1 MGYPPAPSLIVETG
15 DVSAETSPVA
25 AGFDRDC
32 VLVPLLTPTEP
43 IVTGQLRVATAL
55 SRTSGAPLYV
65 VDPTEATPT
74 EYDPG
79 LPDDTERELAARA
92 ARTVSRAG
100 PPGLLRTRTLLNRIL
115 TEIRATD
122 DAALVVPS
130 GAETGFLRRNLTER
144 LGIRANCEVVTVNG
158 CQPDDARS
166 ILVAVTG
173 GPHSAA
179 AADVAGRIAADTD
192 AWVDV
197 LHVVPPDATDRQ
209 RAEADTYVEAACGRI
224 GRPDR
229 TTGWV
234 LDAPDAAEAIVEQSE
249 YYGLTVIGA
258 PTKGRLREL
267 IAGSTPRTVRDGA
280 RSPVISVRCDQ

>member
-1 MGYPPAPSLIVETG
+1 MGYPPAPSLIAETG

-25 AGFDRDC
+25 DDLDRDC
-32 VLVPLLTPTEP
+32 VLVPLLTPVEP
-43 IVTGQLRVATAL
+43 VVTGQLRVATAL

-65 VDPTEATPT
+65 VDPTETTPT
-74 EYDPG
+74 EHDPG
-79 LPDDTERELAARA
+79 LDGVERELAARA
-92 ARTVSRAG
+92 ARTVSRTG
-100 PPGLLRTRTLLNRIL
+100 PPGLLR
-115 TEIRATD
+115 ATD
-122 DAALVVPS
+122 DATLVVPS
-130 GAETGFLRRNLTER
+130 GTETGFLRRNLTER

-173 GPHSAA
+173 GPHSTA

-197 LHVVPPDATDRQ
+197 LHVVPPDATDRR
-209 RAEADTYVEAACGRI
+209 RAEADAHVEAACGRI

-229 TTGWV
+229 TTAWV

-267 IAGSTPRTVRDGA
+267 IAGSTRRTVRNGA
-280 RSPVISVRCDQ
+280 RSPVISVRCDD